1 MLEFYG
7 LVNAL
12 FGAEAVRLL
21 QDNLLLV
28 SGGAAALGGLLLAW
42 GLFSW
47 LRAFRR
53 ALRSAGRT
61 LGLWRSRQGREGLRL
76 AGEIRAT
83 SRRVRAHLREMGVEP
98 RERNSLTT
106 LLDKFTR
113 EELPKTLS
121 QALRFIQAL
130 RGRNP
135 RKLQAVLDVLRSH
148 WSEAADAAA
157 RERLQREIATVQQ
170 QLTQSS
176 EAETGCTRLVEG
188 LRDAAAA
195 LAALEIELASLDAT
209 RSPGIG
215 PIERQITSL
224 AEDLKI
230 QREVYRSLE
239 DL

>member
-12 FGAEAVRLL
+12 FGAEAVRFL

-42 GLFSW
+42 ALFSW

-53 ALRSAGRT
+53 ASRSAART
-61 LGLWRSRQGREGLRL
+61 FGLWRSRQGREGLRL
-76 AGEIRAT
+76 AGEIRAAG
-83 SRRVRAHLREMGVEP
+83 RRVRAHLREMGVEP

-106 LLDKFTR
+106 LLDKFAR

-135 RKLQAVLDVLRSH
+135 RKLQADLDVLRSH

-157 RERLQREIATVQQ
+157 RERLQREIANVQQ
-170 QLTQSS
+170 QLTQST
-176 EAETGCTRLVEG
+176 EAETGCARLLEG

-209 RSPGIG
+209 QSPGIG